1 VQGWGRDGCRD
12 RGRCRIRDGCGDGC
26 GDRGRDRGR
35 GGVGSGAL
43 DEDWDFHDLAGSSK
57 WWHFDA

>member
-1 VQGWGRDGCRD
+1 MQGRVQGQVRGQAQGRCRDGCR
-12 RGRCRIRDGCGDGC
+12 
-26 GDRGRDRGR
+26 DRGRDRGR